1 MTNPATEEPKVTTVR
16 PVDLAEVELT
26 PAEFRSDVT
35 AVLVDSMGGEHSIV
49 RRARVSTV
57 GKDSIEIPEEV
68 LEGPDLGLLKWL
80 YRNSHGTP
88 FEGVEFEWYFE
99 IPIFISRQ
107 IVKHRLSS
115 INEESGRY
123 RELRGVFYV
132 APESGR
138 DIVQVGKTGNY
149 EFEAGRPDQLEALRG
164 VQMFSAEALWEN
176 YQKLVHYGIA
186 KEMARTILPVSLY
199 SSMYFKAN
207 LRSMLNFCS
216 LRKDWGPDA
225 AHPSKAQAEI
235 ALLTDQIAEVIKE
248 KVPNVWDLFVESGYR
263 AV

>member
-1 MTNPATEEPKVTTVR
+1 MTQEVAQPTPSNLELM
-16 PVDLAEVELT
+16 DLV

-57 GKDSIEIPEEV
+57 GKDSIEIPAEV

-80 YRNSHGTP
+80 YRNQHGTP

-99 IPIFISRQ
+99 VPIFISRQ

-132 APESGR
+132 APDEGR
-138 DIVQVGKTGNY
+138 KVVQIGKTGDY
-149 EFEAGRPDQLEALRG
+149 QFEDGRPDQLAALQW
-164 VQMFSAEALWEN
+164 VQRMQAESAWEN
-176 YQKLVHYGIA
+176 YQKLVEYGIA
-186 KEMARTILPVSLY
+186 KEVARTILPVSLY

-207 LRSMLNFCS
+207 LRSMLNFVS
-216 LRKDWGPDA
+216 LRKDWGEDA
-225 AHPSKAQAEI
+225 VHPSKAQYEI
-235 ALLTDQIAEVIKE
+235 SLLTDQIAEVLKE
-248 KVPNVWDLFVESGYR
+248 KVPNVWNCFVESGYQ